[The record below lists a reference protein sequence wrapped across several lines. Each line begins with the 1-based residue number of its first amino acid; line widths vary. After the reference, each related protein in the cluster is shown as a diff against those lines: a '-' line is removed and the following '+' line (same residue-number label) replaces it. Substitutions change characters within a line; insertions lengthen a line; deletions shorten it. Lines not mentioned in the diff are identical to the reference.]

1 MLCPWTRV
9 LVGGRSGE
17 EEREVD
23 GSCQCR
29 RGLADARVIGG
40 PCALTVCW
48 VATTTRSD
56 KKVLVDCVQQYC
68 YCRERKYCPH
78 DDPADF
84 AYVSQV
90 KESAPELPRRALSRL
105 PVDLVMTG
113 DLQAAERR
121 FGVARNGLEVCLELG
136 FPVSVLERSPLV
148 LHDLDLVTEIN
159 ARAPLV
165 VFSLISAPDSP
176 SRERV
181 RQILN
186 PARRTVRRAK
196 ALCSH
201 GADCESRHPD
211 RHQPDTH
218 PTRFV

>member
-1 MLCPWTRV
+1 VSVSPRPGRCSRYWRPMCPHRLLGSSNHAVRQKGTRRLCPAV
-9 LVGGRSGE
+9 LLLPRTEVLPPRRSRRLRLRKSGE
-17 EEREVD
+17 GERAGAAAPGAEQAASRPGHD
-23 GSCQCR
+23 
-29 RGLADARVIGG
+29 RGPPG
-40 PCALTVCW
+40 
-48 VATTTRSD
+48 
-56 KKVLVDCVQQYC
+56 
-68 YCRERKYCPH
+68 
-78 DDPADF
+78 
-84 AYVSQV
+84 
-90 KESAPELPRRALSRL
+90 RRAQVWRGTEWARGMPGAGL
-105 PVDLVMTG
+105 PCLG
-113 DLQAAERR
+113 ARA
-121 FGVARNGLEVCLELG
+121 VA
-136 FPVSVLERSPLV
+136 LV
-148 LHDLDLVTEIN
+148 LRDLDLVTEIN

-196 ALCSH
+196 ALRSH